1 MRNFS
6 AATGSPASIHRV
18 TDSTDARGPGAGA
31 RDVVVVVLEVVV
43 EVVVVVDV
51 DAVDEELVDVAEDE
65 VEGVCCRCGA
75 HPATSKIRAN
85 TLQTRTR

>member
-18 TDSTDARGPGAGA
+18 TDSTDACGPGAGA
-31 RDVVVVVLEVVV
+31 SDVVVVVLEVVV
-43 EVVVVVDV
+43 DVDVVV
-51 DAVDEELVDVAEDE
+51 DAVDEEPVNAAEDE
-65 VEGVCCRCGA
+65 VDGVCCRCGA

>member
-43 EVVVVVDV
+43 EVVVN
-51 DAVDEELVDVAEDE
+51 AVDEELVDVAEDE

>member
-43 EVVVVVDV
+43 EVGV
-51 DAVDEELVDVAEDE
+51 DAVDEELVDAAEEE

>member
-31 RDVVVVVLEVVV
+31 RDVVVLVLGVVV
-43 EVVVVVDV
+43 EVVV

>member
-43 EVVVVVDV
+43 EVVV
-51 DAVDEELVDVAEDE
+51 DAVDEELVDAAEEE